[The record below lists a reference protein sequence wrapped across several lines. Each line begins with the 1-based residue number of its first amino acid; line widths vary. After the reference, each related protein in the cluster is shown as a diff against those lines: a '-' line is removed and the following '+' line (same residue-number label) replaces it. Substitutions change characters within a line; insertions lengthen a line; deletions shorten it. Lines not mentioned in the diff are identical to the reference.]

1 MFTVFGRWSVTRHVS
16 CSMLAQNELHA
27 RSNAAMS
34 ACLAG
39 PGAKLTSAKLYPAT
53 PVAAFAS
60 GASTAAVVSA
70 PSPASVGVKLPWP
83 K

>member
-1 MFTVFGRWSVTRHVS
+1 
-16 CSMLAQNELHA
+16 MLAQNELHA
-27 RSNAAMS
+27 RWNAAIF

-39 PGAKLTSAKLYPAT
+39 PGAKLTSAKLYPPA
-53 PVAAFAS
+53 PLPPAFES